1 MNLRTKFSLYKKI
14 SVALAVIMIFEMT
27 VPTVA
32 LALTSGPGSPEFS
45 SFEPVATTSMVNEF
59 SGQFIYNIPVINIPG
74 PNGTGYSMSLSYHSG
89 DSPESESSWV
99 GAGWTLNPGA
109 LMRTKRGYADDVK
122 RGEIIFSNE
131 APDNW
136 TIAVNGKLGAELIG
150 SNHEL
155 SGVGISS
162 SGVLKYNNYKGF
174 GYSIGVDVACFSG
187 GIGMGLRVDDGNAHY
202 SYNLNPLDIINHM
215 ASKNAKN
222 NELKRKP
229 GFNLNLRNKS
239 VESIALS
246 NLSNIKYFS
255 SNAFNDICRPA
266 SVVEYSGSSSDF
278 SISALLPPTPFQ
290 FSPEIGGGGSYTK
303 YKNIPIKTEAYMGYL
318 HSSQARSNIESKMD
332 YYIEKES
339 NYNERDLYLPIPFSN
354 ADNYSATGEG
364 VIGGFRAH
372 SLKSGHF
379 RPNKVTNDMTLE
391 TLGGDVSFPTNPT
404 STTIGLG
411 FNISMGSGENTIEEK
426 WCDAADFTDIAVFSD
441 GLHEN
446 YCFRFNNDLGGNVLF
461 GEFFQ
466 KDRAE
471 IEDNFLLPGFQSRKV
486 GAYNSF
492 QGQTTSGDNY
502 SGKINMSHYIAYNT
516 NSEMQE
522 DKFLSYDKTNEP
534 VERTDSKIQDQIG
547 EFSVVNEDGKTYIY
561 GLPVYSMNES
571 QYSYY
576 LGGVASVTQNHDY
589 TELSNITTDQLS
601 SDENL
606 DCINGL
612 KKVGQIDKTPYA
624 NNYLLTA
631 ILDQDYVDVNNNG
644 PDEADLGGWVKFSY
658 TKVFGGDFNSSAG
671 WYKWRDPYKGLNYHE
686 NDQIDDVDETG
697 SVSIGYKEV
706 YYLDKIETR
715 THVAKFNISD
725 RKDCMPAHGSEL
737 SAAQGS
743 AYAAGQSSI
752 KPQKLDAIVLYA
764 KAADDGLQ
772 LTEIQKVNFK
782 YNYSSWPNTPNSID
796 ANGGRLTLEKIWIEN
811 NGIVNAKIAPYEFE
825 YEYPTYD
832 QNIIEP
838 SLANYVQAP
847 IIPANPSRYY
857 DRQNCDRWGYYQV
870 NGDSRKNNMQDWV
883 DQKPSQPFDPALWQ
897 LKVIKLPSGGEIHV
911 QYEQNDYTYVQNRR
925 AMVMVP
931 ITNYDNENKVITFN
945 ISSLLD
951 VTTGNIDDYVNLLN
965 NGELRDMYFKF
976 LYNMNDDAG
985 IPQLYDRKSDFI
997 DGFVPYGSASVNPD
1011 NPSEIQITYKGDE
1024 TIKGLCREY
1033 VNAEKNG
1040 KLNRP
1045 NVSEFGNTP
1054 SLLEIKDLVS
1064 SLNGYLYKVSI
1075 GTLMPDSYC
1084 TKINNDYSYI
1094 RLPVYKKKL
1103 GGGIRVKRLLMYEAN
1118 NEFRSEESGKIY
1130 GNDYYYANE
1139 DDESSGVATNEPQV
1153 AREENALVLPMAKR
1167 ESQSDLQLIF
1177 AGRDR
1182 EEFEGPIGESI
1193 LPQPSVGYNRVLIK
1207 NIFSGK
1213 TNTGV
1218 KELTFKTTRQ
1228 FPFDGYYSA
1237 LFQNGVSNTTIN
1249 TKPKDDIFYTAF
1261 GIYKNTF
1268 KTWKTQGYSFLINKM
1283 NGQLES
1289 EKVYVYKGEIDVD
1302 KYLSKSSFLQQF
1314 FVDKAMTCTY
1324 SKEIEYYKPGEKVQ
1338 VSTGKVIDGVL
1349 QSEYNNM
1356 GVENETVHESRS
1368 VSDYTFK
1375 GDIEVSLEL
1384 GIASLVF
1391 LPYVLGSG
1399 GLSFDNEKLCTH
1411 VTTKVTTF
1419 PCIQKKVS
1427 VSKNG
1432 VKAISENLVFDKY
1445 TGNPIVV
1452 KSYDEYD
1459 TYSKNR
1465 NENSYQHDGSY
1476 TNVIIPASHAYEG
1489 MGQKSQ
1495 NERFKYGEC
1504 ITGGAAKS
1512 ISLESQFTIA
1522 LGHYLSIN
1530 VGSNSQ
1536 VDLCNL
1542 SKTFSTGDLLRLN
1555 IGNVKYHYYIK
1566 SVEVVSSQLLNLYL
1580 EKSSNEVNNLPE
1592 STTACSCV
1600 EIIKSGKANLL
1611 NEVAA
1616 QYTLYQSSYD
1626 PSNFSATIPAQLLS
1640 VCNIIN
1646 GMIVALSYMTTHPI
1660 NSNIASISQS
1670 INLDFCGFTVPIPVS
1685 VSRDFDQ
1692 QTNDI
1697 TLKIGVGKCKDED
1710 IVFSRGQFLKVI
1722 NSWNGW
1728 KVLLSDNTDCNSTE
1742 ITCINCALPAIQEMR
1757 VVASMAKDYSSG
1769 WKGNIV
1775 DAINNG
1781 CSFENGEN
1789 GKWRLLN
1796 EYIYKTG
1803 IASINP
1809 NASLSGNTLVSRIQD
1824 GSGTYVVTPYKWNN
1838 NNPNWTLAN
1847 QITKYCSNGSPVEQK
1862 NILKVFSSAK
1872 YGFNS
1877 IMPVLVASDASYAS
1891 TLYEHFEM
1899 NRNNAYESGI
1909 AYSSPNAVTNT
1920 SHSGKSCYRIPM
1932 NGILTLPVI
1941 ERHSEGVNI
1950 KLWRKLNNANSL
1962 LIAKINTYDAN
1973 SNIINSDQPIVF
1985 FKIASS
1991 GEWGLFEGN
2000 YKFDIESIE
2009 NIKNYIITINNNHLP
2024 LQPIY
2029 IDDLIVKPIG
2039 SSVNTYV
2046 FDIKNYK
2053 LITSFDNDHFGT
2065 YYQYNSEGKLVRKI
2079 IETKKGKKTVQS
2091 NNYNIPLKVRL

>member
-1 MNLRTKFSLYKKI
+1 M
-14 SVALAVIMIFEMT
+14 VQVIQC
-27 VPTVA
+27 
-32 LALTSGPGSPEFS
+32 L
-45 SFEPVATTSMVNEF
+45 
-59 SGQFIYNIPVINIPG
+59 
-74 PNGTGYSMSLSYHSG
+74 LSYHSG

-122 RGEIIFSNE
+122 RGEIISSNE

-155 SGVGISS
+155 SGVGISG

-174 GYSIGVDVACFSG
+174 GYSMGIDVACFSG
-187 GIGMGLRVDDGNAHY
+187 GIGMGLRIDDGAAHY
-202 SYNLNPLDIINHM
+202 SYNLNPLAIFNHM
-215 ASKNAKN
+215 ANKNAKN
-222 NELKRKP
+222 AKPNSGFHLK
-229 GFNLNLRNKS
+229 NNKAS
-239 VESIALS
+239 SIVLS
-246 NLSNIKYFS
+246 NLSNIKCFT

-266 SVVEYSGSSSDF
+266 SVVEYLGSSSDF

-290 FSPEIGGGGSYTK
+290 FSPEVGAGGSYTK
-303 YKNIPIKTEAYMGYL
+303 YKNIPIKAEAYMGYL
-318 HSSQARSNIESKMD
+318 HSGQASSNIESKMD
-332 YYIEKES
+332 YYVEKES
-339 NYNERDLYLPIPFSN
+339 NYNERDLFLPIPFSN
-354 ADNYSATGEG
+354 ADSYSATGEG
-364 VIGGFRAH
+364 VVGGFRAH

-379 RPNKVTNDMTLE
+379 RPNKVTNHMILRT
-391 TLGGDVSFPTNPT
+391 TGGDVSFPSNPT
-404 STTIGLG
+404 SNTVGGG
-411 FNISMGSGENTIEEK
+411 FNISRGSGENTIEEK
-426 WCDAADFTDIAVFSD
+426 WSDAADFTDIAVFSD

-461 GEFFQ
+461 GEYF
-466 KDRAE
+466 KSDRAE

-486 GAYNSF
+486 GEYNSF

-522 DKFLSYDKTNEP
+522 DKFLSYDKTQEP

-547 EFSVVNEDGKTYIY
+547 EFSVINEDGKTYIY
-561 GLPVYSMNES
+561 GLPVYSMDES

-576 LGGVASVTQNHDY
+576 LGGVAGVSQNHDY
-589 TELSNITTDQLS
+589 TELSSITTDQLS

-624 NNYLLTA
+624 NSYLLTA

-658 TKVFGGDFNSSAG
+658 TKVFGGDFNSNAG

-737 SAAQGS
+737 SAAQGD

-752 KPQKLDAIVLYA
+752 KPKKLDAIVLYA
-764 KAADDGLQ
+764 KAADDGQQ
-772 LTEIQKVNFK
+772 LIEIQKVNFK

-796 ANGGRLTLEKIWIEN
+796 ANGGRLTLEKVWIEN

-847 IIPANPSRYY
+847 IIPANPGRYY

-931 ITNYDNENKVITFN
+931 ITNYDNKNKVITFD
-945 ISSLLD
+945 ISALLG
-951 VTTGNIDDYVNLLN
+951 VTIENIDDYVNLLN
-965 NGELRDMYFKF
+965 NCGLKDLYFKF
-976 LYNMNDDAG
+976 LYNMKDNQG

-997 DGFVPYGSASVNPD
+997 DGFVPYGVASVNPD
-1011 NPSEIQITYKGDE
+1011 NNSEIQITYNGGE
-1024 TIKGLCREY
+1024 TIDELCKQY
-1033 VNAEKNG
+1033 VNAEKTG
-1040 KLNRP
+1040 KLYRP
-1045 NVSEFGNTP
+1045 EVSDFGSTP
-1054 SLLEIKDLVS
+1054 SILQIKDLVN
-1064 SLNGYLYKVSI
+1064 SLSGYLQKVSI
-1075 GTLMPDSYC
+1075 GTLMDDGYC
-1084 TKINNDYSYI
+1084 TKINFNHSYI

-1118 NEFRSEESGKIY
+1118 NEFRSEENGKIY

-1139 DDESSGVATNEPQV
+1139 NDESSGVATNEPQV
-1153 AREENALVLPMAKR
+1153 GREENALVLPMAKR

-1177 AGRDR
+1177 AGKDR

-1193 LPQPSVGYNRVLIK
+1193 LPQPSVGYSRVLVK

-1218 KELTFKTTRQ
+1218 KELTFHTVRK
-1228 FPFDGYYSA
+1228 FPYDGSYGA
-1237 LFQNGVSNTTIN
+1237 LNQEGVSYTSIN

-1268 KTWKTQGYSFLINKM
+1268 KTWKTQGYSFIINKM

-1289 EKVYVYKGEIDVD
+1289 EKVYVYKGKTDGD
-1302 KYLSKSSFLQQF
+1302 KYLSKDSFLHEF
-1314 FVDKAMTCTY
+1314 FIDKAMTCTY

-1349 QSEYNNM
+1349 QTEYNNM

-1368 VSDYTFK
+1368 VSNYTFK
-1375 GDIEVSLEL
+1375 GNVEVSLEL
-1384 GIASLVF
+1384 GTAGIIF
-1391 LPYVLGSG
+1391 IPYVLASG
-1399 GLSFDNEKLCTH
+1399 GVSFDNEKLCTH

-1465 NENSYQHDGSY
+1465 NGNSYQHDGSY
-1476 TNVIIPASHAYEG
+1476 TNVIIPASHVYEG

-1495 NERFKYGEC
+1495 NDRFQYRSSLMS
-1504 ITGGAAKS
+1504 S
-1512 ISLESQFTIA
+1512 IDIESHFTIA
-1522 LGHYLSIN
+1522 SGHYITIRDA
-1530 VGSNSQ
+1530 SNNNSTL
-1536 VDLCNL
+1536 LCNL
-1542 SKTFSTGDLLRLN
+1542 AKTFSSGDLLRLEVGGIN
-1555 IGNVKYHYYIK
+1555 YHYYVKNVETQSTPIPLLNIYIEK
-1566 SVEVVSSQLLNLYL
+1566 SV
-1580 EKSSNEVNNLPE
+1580 NENSGDIPE
-1592 STTACSCV
+1592 SPVFSMEV
-1600 EIIKSGKANLL
+1600 IKSGKANLL

-1616 QYTLYQSSYD
+1616 QYTLYQSSFD
-1626 PSNFSATIPAQLLS
+1626 PSNFSASIPTQLLS
-1640 VCNIIN
+1640 VCNTINSIIA
-1646 GMIVALSYMTTHPI
+1646 ALSYWTASPT
-1660 NSNIASISQS
+1660 NGGIATISQS
-1670 INLDFCGFTVPIPVS
+1670 INLDFCGYTVPVPVS
-1685 VSRDFDQ
+1685 VSRDFHQ
-1692 QTNDI
+1692 QTSNF
-1697 TLKIGVGKCKDED
+1697 TLKIGAGKCEDED
-1710 IVFSRGQFLKVI
+1710 IIFSRGQFLKVI

-1728 KVLLSDNTDCNSTE
+1728 RVLLSDNTDCNSTE
-1742 ITCINCALPAIQEMR
+1742 ITCINCVQPAIQEMR
-1757 VVASMAKDYSSG
+1757 VVASMAKDYCSD

-1789 GKWRLLN
+1789 GKWRLIN

-1803 IASINP
+1803 ISSINP

-1824 GSGTYVVTPYKWNN
+1824 GSGTYIVTPYKWNN

-1847 QITKYCSNGSPVEQK
+1847 QITKYCSNGYPVEQK
-1862 NILKVFSSAK
+1862 NISAVYSSAK

-1877 IMPVLVASDASYAS
+1877 TMPVLVASDASYKS

-1899 NRNNAYESGI
+1899 NKNNAYESGI
-1909 AYSSPNAVTNT
+1909 AYSGSNAVTNT
-1920 SHSGKSCYRIPM
+1920 SHSGKSCYRIPT

-1950 KLWRKLNNANSL
+1950 KVWRKLDNMNSL
-1962 LIAKINTYDAN
+1962 LTAKINTYDEN
-1973 SNIINSDQPIVF
+1973 GNIINSDQPFVF

-1991 GEWGLFEGN
+1991 GEWGLYEGI

-2009 NIKNYIITINNNHLP
+2009 NIKKFIITIKNNHMP

-2046 FDIKNYK
+2046 FDVKNYK

-2079 IETKKGKKTVQS
+2079 IETKKGKKNGAKQ
-2091 NNYNIPLKVRL
+2091 